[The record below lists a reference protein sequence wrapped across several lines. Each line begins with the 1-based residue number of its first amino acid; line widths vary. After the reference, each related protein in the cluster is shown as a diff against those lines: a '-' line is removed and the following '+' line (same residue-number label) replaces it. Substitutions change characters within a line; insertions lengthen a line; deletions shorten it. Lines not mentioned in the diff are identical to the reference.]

1 MAIFYN
7 TFIKIFSILISFAI
21 IIFVF
26 VIILSFFEKNNN
38 FVLISGNNSSQNTI
52 AIIELSGVIIHQ
64 GYELNNFLN
73 AFVISPSVVK
83 KNLEALKE
91 QSPKIIIV
99 SINSPGGTVSA
110 SKDLYDIFKKYK
122 KNNNTEII
130 FHTNEMLTSGG
141 YWVSSAADEIYAN
154 YGSIIGSIGVKGPDW
169 FFYDQPNSISTGIF
183 GNSIE
188 TKNGIKN
195 FSNKAGK
202 SKDIFN
208 PFREPSDIELIHL
221 QEMVDGI
228 YDDFIRVI
236 SKERSIE
243 VKTLIN
249 DIGALIYNSEQA
261 VNLHLIDN
269 AMSLDDLITNIAKT
283 RSFEDYRVIQSS
295 IQKITFLTKLLN
307 GNLINQNLHMKI
319 ECLNLRSSISVVL
332 NYESTG
338 C

>member
-1 MAIFYN
+1 MAIFFN
-7 TFIKIFSILISFAI
+7 TFVKIFSVFISFAI
-21 IIFVF
+21 IIFV
-26 VIILSFFEKNNN
+26 IGILLNFFDKNNK
-38 FVLISGNNSSQNTI
+38 FVLISGNNSSKNTI

-64 GYELNNFLN
+64 NYGLNSFINS
-73 AFVISPSVVK
+73 FVISPTAVK
-83 KNLEALKE
+83 ENLEALEE
-91 QSPKIIIV
+91 QSPKILIV

-122 KNNNTEII
+122 KNNKTEII
-130 FHTNEMLTSGG
+130 VHTNEMLASGA
-141 YWVSSAADEIYAN
+141 YWVASSADTIYAN

-169 FFYDQPNSISTGIF
+169 FFYDQPKSMSTGIF

-188 TKNGIKN
+188 TKNGIKI

-208 PFREPSDIELIHL
+208 PFREPSNIELIHL

-243 VKTLIN
+243 TKTLIDN
-249 DIGALIYNSEQA
+249 IGALIYNSKQA

-269 AMSLDDLITNIAKT
+269 EMSLDELIINITTT
-283 RSFEDYRVIQSS
+283 RSFEDYRVIKSS
-295 IQKITFLTKLLN
+295 IQKNTFLKQFLDGSLV
-307 GNLINQNLHMKI
+307 NQNQNMKL
-319 ECLNLRSSISVVL
+319 ECLNLRSSIAVVL